1 MRLTFLGTA
10 ASYPDAGRACAGYL
24 LQDGG
29 TSVLFDCGNGVLG
42 NLGRVLD
49 PTHLDAV
56 FITHAHVDHFA
67 DVYALQAALR
77 YSPAGPLPPLPLHLP
92 RGLFESMACILTE
105 HGAGELAEAFQP
117 HVLADGI
124 PIQVGTITVTP
135 HLVPHI
141 DPTFALC
148 ADVNGTRI
156 CYTSDTAPGIGAHEA
171 IRGAKLLLADATLPI
186 LYEDRAPHMT
196 PAQAATLARDAG
208 VETLVLTH
216 LWPTVDREG
225 AASDAAA
232 IFPGRVIVADELG
245 SIEID

>member
-24 LQDGG
+24 VQADDV
-29 TSVLFDCGNGVLG
+29 SVLLDCGNGVLA
-42 NLGRVLD
+42 NLGCVMD

-77 YSPAGPLPPLPLHLP
+77 YSPQGPLPPLPLYLP
-92 RGLFESMACILTE
+92 DGLFEHMGTILTE
-105 HGAGELAEAFQP
+105 HGARELAEAFQA
-117 HVLADGI
+117 HELSDGESV
-124 PIQVGTITVTP
+124 QVGSMCITP

-148 ADVNGTRI
+148 ADSGGTRM
-156 CYTSDTAPGIGAHEA
+156 CYTSDTAPYVGVHDA
-171 IRGAKLLLADATLPI
+171 IRGAQLLLADATLPV

-196 PAQAATLARDAG
+196 PAQAGTLARDAG

-216 LWPTVDREG
+216 LWPTVDRAG
-225 AASDAAA
+225 AALDAAA
-232 IFPGRVIVADELG
+232 IFHGRVIVAEELAW
-245 SIEID
+245 IDID